1 MKMLVLDDE
10 ATIGRAIQRRIRR
23 DHVVHCETDPERA
36 IEWVGAVA
44 GTDARFDVVLCD
56 YNMPKMTGLDVAEA
70 LRTLVE
76 PPAFVLMTGIQ
87 CLDAVAELVDAVLA
101 KPFDSAQLESALA
114 DFAERSARRR
124 RRPST
129 LKPAA

>member
-1 MKMLVLDDE
+1 MKILVLDDE

-56 YNMPKMTGLDVAEA
+56 YNMPKLTGLDVAEA

-76 PPAFVLMTGIQ
+76 PPAFVLMTGLQ
-87 CLDAVAELVDAVLA
+87 FLDAVAELVDASWPSHSTVPSSRARSLTSRNA
-101 KPFDSAQLESALA
+101 ALDA
-114 DFAERSARRR
+114 GGAHRR
-124 RRPST
+124 
-129 LKPAA
+129 